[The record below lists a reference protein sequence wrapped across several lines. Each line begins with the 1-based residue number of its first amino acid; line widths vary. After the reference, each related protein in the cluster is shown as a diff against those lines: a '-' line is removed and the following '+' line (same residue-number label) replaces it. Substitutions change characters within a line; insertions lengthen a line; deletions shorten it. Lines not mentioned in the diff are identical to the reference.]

1 MKTRIISAVIAL
13 PILIFILIKGGLYLK
28 IATLAISFI
37 GLYEF
42 YKAFSKKYDSVKW
55 LGYLA
60 TLALFLGIFAGF
72 SKDYYTLITSIFM
85 FTLLSIMVF
94 TKLSVESAMV
104 TFLGVFYVSFSLSH
118 LILIS
123 DQGLNFFIWYPF
135 IIAFST
141 DTFAYFTGK
150 LMGKTK
156 LIPSV
161 SPNKT
166 VEGSL
171 GGIIMCLI
179 FSFAYAH
186 YFKPEFQFYA
196 IFLGLIGSV
205 LSQVGDLIASKIK
218 RIFDIKDFGKIM
230 PGHGGVLDRFD
241 SLIITLPL
249 VYYFMVLFYYVSD
262 KIVN

>member
-1 MKTRIISAVIAL
+1 MKTRILSAIVAL
-13 PILIFILIKGGLYLK
+13 PILIVLMIKGGLPLQL
-28 IATLAISFI
+28 ATLLISLI
-37 GLYEF
+37 GLFEF
-42 YKAFSKKYDSVKW
+42 YRAFSKKYSSVKW
-55 LGYLA
+55 VGYSA
-60 TLALFLGIFAGF
+60 TVMLFLGVIAQFP
-72 SKDYYTLITSIFM
+72 KDYFSLLVTIVM
-85 FTLLSIMVF
+85 FVLLSLVVF
-94 TKLSVESAMV
+94 TKLSIESAMV
-104 TFLGVFYVSFSLSH
+104 TFLGFFYVSFSLSH
-118 LILIS
+118 LVMIS
-123 DQGLNFFIWYPF
+123 DKDSNFFIWYPF

-156 LIPSV
+156 LIPNV

-171 GGIIMCLI
+171 GGIIMCLV

-186 YFKPEFQFYA
+186 FFMPEFEFYA
-196 IFLGLIGSV
+196 ILLGLIGSI

-262 KIVN
+262 KIN